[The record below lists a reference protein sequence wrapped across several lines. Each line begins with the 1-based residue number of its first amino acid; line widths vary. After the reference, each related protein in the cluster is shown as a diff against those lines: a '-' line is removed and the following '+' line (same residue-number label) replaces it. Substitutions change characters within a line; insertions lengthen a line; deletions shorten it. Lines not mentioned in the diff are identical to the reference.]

1 MLGTSVGTYQII
13 RKLGQGGMGIV
24 YEGVQTAIGRRVAIK
39 VLHPEYAHDREVL
52 NRFFN
57 EARAANLIEHPA
69 IITVSDFGH
78 LANGSAYLV
87 MEFLDGRTLVEYVD
101 SVGGRLPVEQ
111 AVPIVVQ
118 VASALVAAHSCGVIH
133 RDLKPSNVMLL
144 ADEMLPE
151 GIRVKILDFGIA
163 KLEAPGGANPR
174 TRSGA
179 VLGTP
184 TYMAPEQCVSA
195 GQVDGKADVYA
206 LGIILFELL
215 AGQPPFSAPSDLA
228 LLNMQVSQKAPSIR
242 EFDQRVPGELA
253 ALLRRMLLK
262 KPTDRPSMSDVLVL
276 LQRIGS
282 ARSANHSALPA
293 ILAQIDP
300 LGKTEPQ
307 AKLPNQPT
315 TFNEQK
321 ELSRA
326 RRARILVSVCV
337 GVLFA
342 LILLYLSGRHYS
354 SYETSASDVF
364 PVQRG
369 TDSAM
374 DLGMAN
380 QVRSVASRRAA
391 ALTVPMHARIE
402 IDSTPRGAE
411 IIDAEIDEVLG
422 HTPWSGQVS
431 VSRRD
436 LGLVLRKDGHHDR
449 VLRIKPEPGVFVQR
463 NELLMPHRSLRRPQ
477 RATKGKRFQ
486 IEAVKDRFF
495 TNLDLGMEV
504 DIPEIAD

>member
-1 MLGTSVGTYQII
+1 MCIRDRGTSVGTYQII

-78 LANGSAYLV
+78 LTNGSAYLV
-87 MEFLDGRTLVEYVD
+87 MEFLDGKTLVEYVD

-144 ADEMLPE
+144 ADAMLPE
-151 GIRVKILDFGIA
+151 GVRVKILDFGIA

-242 EFDQRVPGELA
+242 EFDQRVPSELA
-253 ALLRRMLLK
+253 ALLRKMLLK
-262 KPTDRPSMSDVLVL
+262 DVYKR
-276 LQRIGS
+276 QTWR
-282 ARSANHSALPA
+282 RS
-293 ILAQIDP
+293 
-300 LGKTEPQ
+300 
-307 AKLPNQPT
+307 
-315 TFNEQK
+315 
-321 ELSRA
+321 
-326 RRARILVSVCV
+326 
-337 GVLFA
+337 
-342 LILLYLSGRHYS
+342 
-354 SYETSASDVF
+354 
-364 PVQRG
+364 
-369 TDSAM
+369 
-374 DLGMAN
+374 
-380 QVRSVASRRAA
+380 
-391 ALTVPMHARIE
+391 
-402 IDSTPRGAE
+402 
-411 IIDAEIDEVLG
+411 
-422 HTPWSGQVS
+422 
-431 VSRRD
+431 
-436 LGLVLRKDGHHDR
+436 
-449 VLRIKPEPGVFVQR
+449 
-463 NELLMPHRSLRRPQ
+463 
-477 RATKGKRFQ
+477 
-486 IEAVKDRFF
+486 
-495 TNLDLGMEV
+495 
-504 DIPEIAD
+504 